1 MATKRRFGR
10 IRKLPSGRWQA
21 RYKGPD
27 GIDRPALRTFPTKR
41 DAEVWLMKTE
51 ADIVDDEWTDPDL
64 GRTIFG
70 DYARSWIDERPG
82 LRPKTIQLYQYLLR
96 RHLEPT
102 LGTKPIAAIREPHVR
117 RWRKQLLDAG
127 TSAVTVAK
135 AYRLLRAIMST
146 AVDDRVI
153 KRNPCQIKGASQETS
168 AERPVLTIAQVFAL
182 ADAVGPRYRAFVL
195 LAVFGSLRWGEP
207 LRC

>member
-1 MATKRRFGR
+1 MAAKRRFGR

-82 LRPKTIQLYQYLLR
+82 LRPKTIQLYQYWGPSR
-96 RHLEPT
+96 SRQSGNRT
-102 LGTKPIAAIREPHVR
+102 C
-117 RWRKQLLDAG
+117 DAG
-127 TSAVTVAK
+127 ASSSWMPGQAPLLSP
-135 AYRLLRAIMST
+135 RLT
-146 AVDDRVI
+146 ACSGR
-153 KRNPCQIKGASQETS
+153 
-168 AERPVLTIAQVFAL
+168 L
-182 ADAVGPRYRAFVL
+182 
-195 LAVFGSLRWGEP
+195 
-207 LRC
+207 